1 MSIYSFLSYR
11 IKTTYLDI
19 ISIKIG
25 LIIYKFNI
33 AYTNCLY
40 KQLSMMILIIII
52 WINTKG
58 GILCLVALLY

>member
-19 ISIKIG
+19 ISKEIE

-33 AYTNCLY
+33 AYTNCVY
-40 KQLSMMILIIII
+40 KQLSMMILII
-52 WINTKG
+52 WINTEG
-58 GILCLVALLY
+58 GVFCLVVLLY